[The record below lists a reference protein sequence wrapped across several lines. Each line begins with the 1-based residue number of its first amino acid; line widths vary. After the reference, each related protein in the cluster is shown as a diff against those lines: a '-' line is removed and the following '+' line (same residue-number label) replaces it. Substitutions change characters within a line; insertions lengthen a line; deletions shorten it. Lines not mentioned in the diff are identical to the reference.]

1 MLRGQL
7 RDLFEYKKYGRR
19 EERKAESE
27 NVSRNFTKKLH
38 EIDFICSF
46 GPFSFVF
53 HREVMHFMGIAEAPI
68 WQTPRSGYVSS
79 GTLFKRQRSL
89 AMNKKM
95 IIIFSQCPRTGQCP
109 RNGQGPAYSSVHLI
123 ENQANDWKLHR
134 QHI

>member
-1 MLRGQL
+1 MNHSNIRSTV
-7 RDLFEYKKYGRR
+7 EGRR
-19 EERKAESE
+19 GRRSPKKFPE
-27 NVSRNFTKKLH
+27 TLLKKLH

-68 WQTPRSGYVSS
+68 WQTPGSGYVSL

-109 RNGQGPAYSSVHLI
+109 RNGQCPAYSSVQLI

-134 QHI
+134 QHV